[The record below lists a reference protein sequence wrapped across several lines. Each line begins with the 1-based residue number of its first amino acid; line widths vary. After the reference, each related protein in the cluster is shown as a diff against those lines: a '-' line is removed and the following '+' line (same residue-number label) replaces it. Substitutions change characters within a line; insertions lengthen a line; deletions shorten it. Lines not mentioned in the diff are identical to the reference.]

1 MAEDNRQKDDSG
13 ISKVIMQMRKDRM
26 NDNAKRTKSDGDLQ
40 QTADHT
46 LKEQERT
53 SKLLE
58 TMLDGMNLDRQR
70 AQDKDEK
77 GKPEKKKDKPPKPDV
92 EGGFAFGIGTI
103 LSGIAGAVSG
113 LAIGIVLGFTK
124 ALKFIGE
131 ALGLKKLFAPVNK
144 AVFGFVDR
152 IKRIPKFF
160 QNFSRLLKAGF
171 DGSKTI
177 RSAFTGTFMT
187 TQKGLTGLNQFF
199 FNLGA
204 SLKKLAFSKTGLA
217 IQRSIN
223 KFKRFIKPLG
233 DFFAS
238 IGRAFGGVPK
248 TFKSIGDGASKFGKI
263 TKALGG
269 TFGKMFLLF
278 KSIGRYIAF
287 PITIIMSIV
296 DAVKGF
302 FSGFKEFGERGF
314 IAGLFGGV
322 MGAIKGVFNGLISL
336 PLDLLKGAVG
346 WIAGKLGFENVENAL
361 AGFSFKGFFSSIFD
375 WLTNFILDLPGMII
389 DGMINGIKAI
399 GDFFSG
405 IDFGGFFGG
414 IGDKVGEW
422 WGKASDGFFKKFQH
436 AKDTFS
442 KFKGKVAGM
451 QDKFRMFIMDK
462 LPEKGSFLEKFV
474 PDAVYEWA
482 GQTGR
487 FAPPPKKDDA
497 VDAPAKEVEEEVEIT
512 DAQRKMAEKLGLKV
526 PEQASTESTEQE
538 PVPVEVKLNQE
549 LNDARMESIKTG
561 DNQPLMEKKLEVAS
575 LEDRVPDR
583 PFTQEEL
590 DAETDQSTKDWMLW
604 FNSPEGIEHQ
614 KKMQIERD
622 EREKQ
627 FQIQMAEAK
636 MKREEEH
643 AKMMERAMILRAER
657 AEKAREMLATGMY
670 KGQQITD
677 EQRRR
682 AELYIERE
690 EQTRAQAQAM
700 VVAPQTNVTNNT
712 SPTAVVADMNMPV
725 VDNLD
730 RTYGT

>member
-1 MAEDNRQKDDSG
+1 MAEDNRQDDSG

-26 NDNAKRTKSDGDLQ
+26 NDNAKRTKADGDLQ
-40 QTADHT
+40 QTADNT

-70 AQDKDEK
+70 SQDKDEK
-77 GKPEKKKDKPPKPDV
+77 SKPEKKEDKPPKPDV

-103 LSGIAGAVSG
+103 LAGIAGAVTG
-113 LAIGIVLGFTK
+113 LAVGIVAGFIK

-131 ALGLKKLFAPVNK
+131 TLGLKKLFSPLNK

-160 QNFSRLLKAGF
+160 QNFTRLLKAGF

-177 RSAFTGTFMT
+177 RSAFTGTFMS
-187 TQKGLTGLNQFF
+187 TQRGLTGLNQFF
-199 FNLGA
+199 FNLGE
-204 SLKKLAFSKTGLA
+204 SLKKLAFSKTGLF
-217 IQRSIN
+217 IQRQIN

-238 IGRAFGGVPK
+238 IGKAFGGIPK

-263 TKALGG
+263 AKALGG
-269 TFGKMFLLF
+269 TFGKMFGLF
-278 KSIGRYIAF
+278 KSIGKFIAF
-287 PITIIMSIV
+287 PITVLFTVI

-302 FSGFKEFGERGF
+302 FSGFKQFGEKGF
-314 IAGLFGGV
+314 FAGLIGGV

-346 WIAGKLGFENVENAL
+346 WIAGKLGFSNVENAL

-389 DGMINGIKAI
+389 DGMISGVKAI

-422 WGKASDGFFKKFQH
+422 WNNASEGFFQKFQH

-474 PDAVYEWA
+474 PDAVYEWV

-497 VDAPAKEVEEEVEIT
+497 VDAPQKEVEDVEIT
-512 DAQRKMAEKLGLKV
+512 EGQRKMAEKLGLKV
-526 PEQASTESTEQE
+526 PEKS
-538 PVPVEVKLNQE
+538 VDQE
-549 LNDARMESIKTG
+549 LNDARMEAIKTG
-561 DNQPLMEKKLEVAS
+561 DKEPLMEKKLEVAS
-575 LEDRVPDR
+575 LEDKVPSR
-583 PFTQEEL
+583 PFTQDEIDSEV
-590 DAETDQSTKDWMLW
+590 DQATKDWMLW

-614 KKMQIERD
+614 KKMQIEKD

-657 AEKAREMLATGMY
+657 AEKAREILATGMY

-682 AELYIERE
+682 AELYLERE
-690 EQTRAQAQAM
+690 EQTRAQAASM
-700 VVAPQTNVTNNT
+700 VVAPSTNVVNNN
-712 SPTAVVADMNMPV
+712 SSSGIVMNQNMPAT
-725 VDNLD
+725 DNLD
-730 RTYGT
+730 RTYSVG

>member
-1 MAEDNRQKDDSG
+1 MAEPRDNLTTAIVLLREENNK
-13 ISKVIMQMRKDRM
+13 KL
-26 NDNAKRTKSDGDLQ
+26 SDLNENQEKTASATAETARLIGDM
-40 QTADHT
+40 
-46 LKEQERT
+46 
-53 SKLLE
+53 LE
-58 TMLDGMNLDRQR
+58 GMALDRQR
-70 AQDKDEK
+70 SQDKEEK
-77 GKPEKKKDKPPKPDV
+77 SQKPEKKDDKPPKPDI
-92 EGGFAFGIGTI
+92 EGGMAFGIGTI
-103 LSGIAGAVSG
+103 LSGIAGAVTG
-113 LAIGIVLGFTK
+113 LAVGIVLGFTRVLK
-124 ALKFIGE
+124 AIGKK
-131 ALGLKKLFAPVNK
+131 LGINKLFAPVNK
-144 AVFGFVDR
+144 AVGGFVDR

-160 QNFSRLLKAGF
+160 QNFTRLIKAGF

-177 RSAFTGTFMT
+177 RSAFTGTFMS
-187 TQKGLTGLNQFF
+187 TQRGLTGLNQFF
-199 FNLGA
+199 FNLGE

-238 IGRAFGGVPK
+238 VGRAFGGVPK
-248 TFKSIGDGASKFGKI
+248 TFKKIGDGASKFGKI
-263 TKALGG
+263 AKALGG
-269 TFGKMFLLF
+269 TFSKMFVLF
-278 KSIGRYIAF
+278 KSIGRFIAF
-287 PITIIMSIV
+287 PITVIVTIV

-302 FSGFKEFGERGF
+302 FSGFKKYGERGF
-314 IAGLFGGV
+314 VAGLFGGI

-361 AGFSFKGFFSSIFD
+361 AGFSFKGFFSGIFD
-375 WLTNFILDLPGMII
+375 WLTNFLLDLPGKII
-389 DGMINGIKAI
+389 DGLTSGISAI

-422 WGKASDGFFKKFQH
+422 WNSASEGFFNKFQN

-442 KFKGKVAGM
+442 KFKGKVADM

-474 PDAVYEWA
+474 PDAVYEWV

-487 FAPPPKKDDA
+487 FAPPEQKDPA
-497 VDAPAKEVEEEVEIT
+497 VDEPAKEIEAEEPVEIT
-512 DAQRKMAEKLGLKV
+512 DAQKRMAEKLGLEV
-526 PEQASTESTEQE
+526 PEN
-538 PVPVEVKLNQE
+538 VRVNQE
-549 LNDARMESIKTG
+549 LNDARMEAIKTG
-561 DNQPLMEKKLEVAS
+561 DKQPLMEKKLEVAS

-583 PFTQEEL
+583 PFTQDEIDSEV
-590 DAETDQSTKDWMLW
+590 DQATKDWMLW

-627 FQIQMAEAK
+627 FQIQMAENK
-636 MKREEEH
+636 MRREEEH

-670 KGQQITD
+670 KGQAITD

-682 AELYIERE
+682 AELYIERDE
-690 EQTRAQAQAM
+690 RSKAQQNL
-700 VVAPQTNVTNNT
+700 VVAPSNQVVNNT
-712 SPTAVVADMNMPV
+712 SPTTVVQNQNMPV

-730 RTYGT
+730 RTYGS